1 METEGDRKIHNEEDQ
16 SINEQVKEGARV
28 RSCMLRAWSLAVG
41 MPSIVERGKGE
52 VKDAT

>member
-1 METEGDRKIHNEEDQ
+1 METKGDRKIHNEEDQ

-28 RSCMLRAWSLAVG
+28 RSCMLGAWSLAVR
-41 MPSIVERGKGE
+41 MPSIVERGRDE